1 MLNKNP
7 SSRRRS
13 GIRHDGLEPARSLGS
28 LAAPLAIGSA
38 IRWGVARS
46 STFAFAALVGLATT
60 ALGGCRSGYASSEG
74 EGSEDTSE
82 RARYEET
89 RETITRLTHEL
100 MRINEVTG
108 LSLALVDGDRVV
120 WATGFGM
127 ADVDRKLAAGPR
139 TVYDVGSLAK
149 PITAAAIL
157 QAEARGELTL
167 EQPLAELIPELRLAD
182 SAEQRIT
189 LAQLL
194 THQSGVSSDW
204 FVHGLSEQPP
214 DWREIVS
221 EIQGLDLAAEPGQL
235 TIYSNLG
242 VTLAGL
248 ALERASETRY
258 EDLITRELLRPAG
271 MRTAY
276 FTGGPEPE
284 PVLLPMHDGPR
295 GLAAIERAASYRNR
309 EARVSPEFRMAP
321 AGGLHASV
329 LDLAAFAQLLLADGR
344 VGNKQLLRPEQVE
357 AMFTA
362 HNDELTLDLD
372 LEFGLTWFLDHAE
385 LGFAGRVAWHGG
397 RTLHQHAQLIILP
410 DHGLAVAVA
419 SNSLTAARVVESV
432 AVQTMISALQEK
444 HGLEAPAPTPNI
456 EHHTAE
462 PPLQASFL
470 AAHTGDY
477 ATSVG
482 VSHVGLHEGEV
493 WSQSKPGSNRL
504 NLLGPDAATIDALPG
519 ARVRFVDEGDVHL
532 MVVERDGELRRT
544 GVRLDPP
551 AAIPEP
557 WRAREGRWTLIE
569 QPGEISSIREP
580 ELRIVDGRLTLEYL
594 GLLEQP
600 PLPVVM
606 ALRPLDD
613 RRARIEGLA
622 RGQGVIVE
630 VRGEGANERLW
641 WAGRELSKN

>member
-1 MLNKNP
+1 MGTGTIARFRP
-7 SSRRRS
+7 VA
-13 GIRHDGLEPARSLGS
+13 GIQIQGPTGDLPT
-28 LAAPLAIGSA
+28 
-38 IRWGVARS
+38 IRWGMARPPRS
-46 STFAFAALVGLATT
+46 ALVALVAVGVAAT
-60 ALGGCRSGYASSEG
+60 LGGCRSGYASG
-74 EGSEDTSE
+74 ESEDAVEQE
-82 RARYEET
+82 RVRYEET
-89 RETITRLTHEL
+89 RETIARLATDL
-100 MRINEVTG
+100 MRVNEVTG
-108 LSLALVDGDRVV
+108 LSLALVDGDRIV

-149 PITAAAIL
+149 PITAAAIR
-157 QAEARGELTL
+157 QAEARGELDL
-167 EQPLAELIPELRLAD
+167 SQPLSELIPDLDLAG
-182 SAEQRIT
+182 SAEDRIT

-194 THQSGVSSDW
+194 THQSGLPSDW
-204 FVHGLSEQPP
+204 FVHGLSETPP
-214 DWREIVS
+214 DWREIAS
-221 EIQGLDLAAEPGQL
+221 EITNLELAAEPGQL

-248 ALERASETRY
+248 ALERASGRPY
-258 EDLITRELLRPAG
+258 EELVTHELLRPAG

-295 GLAAIERAASYRNR
+295 GLGAIERAASYRNR

-329 LDLAAFAQLLLADGR
+329 LDLAAFAQLLLAQGR
-344 VGNKQLLRPEQVE
+344 VGNTSLLSPEQVE

-362 HNDELTLDLD
+362 HNDELGLDLD
-372 LEFGLTWFLDHAE
+372 LRFGETWFLDHAE

-419 SNSLTAARVVESV
+419 SNSLTAGRVVESV
-432 AVQTMISALQEK
+432 AVQTLIAALQEK
-444 HGLEAPAPTPNI
+444 YGIEPPSPAPNV
-456 EHHTAE
+456 EHFSAE
-462 PPLQASFL
+462 PELQASFL
-470 AAHTGDY
+470 DAHAGDY

-482 VSHVGLHEGEV
+482 ISRVGLHEGEV

-504 NLLGPDAATIDALPG
+504 NLLGSDVATIDALPG
-519 ARVRFVDEGDVHL
+519 ARVRFVDEGDLHL
-532 MVVERDGELRRT
+532 MVVERDGQLRRT

-551 AAIPEP
+551 ASIPEA
-557 WRAREGRWTLIE
+557 WRAREGRWTLLE
-569 QPGEISSIREP
+569 RPGEVANIREP
-580 ELRIVDGRLTLEYL
+580 ELRIVDGRLTLEFL

-600 PLPVVM
+600 PLPVAM

-641 WAGRELSKN
+641 WAGREFERTTPRG

>member
-1 MLNKNP
+1 MQCP
-7 SSRRRS
+7 TSDR
-13 GIRHDGLEPARSLGS
+13 A
-28 LAAPLAIGSA
+28 A
-38 IRWGVARS
+38 IRWGVARPS
-46 STFAFAALVGLATT
+46 SLAFAALLGWAAATT
-60 ALGGCRSGYASSEG
+60 LGGCRSGHASG
-74 EGSEDTSE
+74 ESGDAVASE
-82 RARYEET
+82 RVRYEET
-89 RETITRLTHEL
+89 RESIARLTTDL
-100 MRINEVTG
+100 MRVNEVTG

-149 PITAAAIL
+149 PITAAAML

-167 EQPLAELIPELRLAD
+167 EQPLGELLPELDLAG
-182 SAEQRIT
+182 SAADRIT

-194 THQSGVSSDW
+194 THQSGLPSDW

-214 DWREIVS
+214 DWRDIVGEIA
-221 EIQGLDLAAEPGQL
+221 GLELAAEPGEL

-242 VTLAGL
+242 FTLAGL
-248 ALERASETRY
+248 ALERASGRQY
-258 EDLITRELLRPAG
+258 EELVTHELLRPAG

-284 PVLLPMHDGPR
+284 PVLLPMHDGLR
-295 GLAAIERAASYRNR
+295 GLAAIDRAASYRQR
-309 EARVSPEFRMAP
+309 ELRATPEFRMAP

-329 LDLAAFAQLLLADGR
+329 LDLAAFAQLLLAHGR
-344 VGNKQLLRPEQVE
+344 VGDAQLLRPEQVE
-357 AMFTA
+357 AMLTA
-362 HNDELTLDLD
+362 RNDELALDLD
-372 LEFGLTWFLDHAE
+372 LRFGDAWFLDHAE
-385 LGFAGRVAWHGG
+385 LDFAGRVAWHGG

-419 SNSLTAARVVESV
+419 SNSLTAGRVVESV
-432 AVQTMISALQEK
+432 AVQTLIAALQEK
-444 HGLEAPAPTPNI
+444 HGLEAPPPAPNV
-456 EHHTAE
+456 EHRDAE
-462 PPLQASFL
+462 PELQAGFL
-470 AAHTGDY
+470 DAHAGDY

-482 VSHVGLHEGEV
+482 VSRVCLHEGEV
-493 WSQSKPGSNRL
+493 WSRSKPGSNRL

-519 ARVRFVDEGDVHL
+519 ATVRFVDEGDLHL
-532 MVVERDGELRRT
+532 MVVERDGVLRRT

-551 AAIPEP
+551 EDIPEA
-557 WRAREGRWTLIE
+557 WRAREGRWTLLE
-569 QPGEISSIREP
+569 RPGEVASIREP
-580 ELRIVDGRLTLEYL
+580 ALRIVDGRLTLEYL
-594 GLLEQP
+594 GLLELP
-600 PLPVVM
+600 PLPIAM

-641 WAGRELSKN
+641 WAGREFERRTD

>member
-1 MLNKNP
+1 
-7 SSRRRS
+7 
-13 GIRHDGLEPARSLGS
+13 
-28 LAAPLAIGSA
+28 
-38 IRWGVARS
+38 VARP
-46 STFAFAALVGLATT
+46 STFAFAALVVSSTAV
-60 ALGGCRSGYASSEG
+60 ALGGCRSGYAASEG
-74 EGSEDTSE
+74 GPEVAIE
-82 RARYEET
+82 RVRYEET
-89 RETITRLTHEL
+89 RETIARLTTDL
-100 MRINEVTG
+100 MRVNEITG

-127 ADVDRKLAAGPR
+127 ADVDRKLVAGPR

-167 EQPLAELIPELRLAD
+167 EQPLAELLPELRLAG
-182 SAEQRIT
+182 SAERRIT

-194 THQSGVSSDW
+194 THQSGLPSDW

-214 DWREIVS
+214 DWREIAD
-221 EIQGLDLAAEPGQL
+221 EIAGLDLAAEPGQL

-248 ALERASETRY
+248 ALERASSSRY
-258 EDLITRELLRPAG
+258 EDLVTRELLRPAG

-295 GLAAIERAASYRNR
+295 GLDAIDRAASYRNR
-309 EARVSPEFRMAP
+309 EVRVTPQFRMAP

-344 VGNKQLLRPEQVE
+344 VEDKQLLAPEQVE
-357 AMFTA
+357 AMFITR
-362 HNDELTLDLD
+362 NDELALDLD
-372 LEFGLTWFLDHAE
+372 LAFGLTWFLDHAE

-397 RTLHQHAQLIILP
+397 RTLHHHAQLIILP

-419 SNSLTAARVVESV
+419 SNSLNAGRVVESV
-432 AVQTMISALQEK
+432 AVQTLISALQEK
-444 HGLEAPAPTPNI
+444 YGLEAPPPPPNI
-456 EHHTAE
+456 EHRTAE
-462 PPLQASFL
+462 PKLQASFL
-470 AAHTGDY
+470 AAHAGDY

-482 VSHVGLHEGEV
+482 VSHVGLRDDEV
-493 WSQSKPGSNRL
+493 WSESKPGSNRL
-504 NLLGPDAATIDALPG
+504 NLLGPDTATIDALPG
-519 ARVRFVDEGDVHL
+519 ARVRFVDEGGLHL
-532 MVVERDGELRRT
+532 MVVERDGQLRRT

-551 AAIPEP
+551 EAIPES

-569 QPGEISSIREP
+569 RPGEVSNIREP
-580 ELRIVDGRLTLEYL
+580 ELRIVDGRLTLQYL

-613 RRARIEGLA
+613 RRAQIEGLA

-630 VRGEGANERLW
+630 VRGEGPNERLW
-641 WAGRELSKN
+641 WAGREFERQD

>member
-1 MLNKNP
+1 
-7 SSRRRS
+7 
-13 GIRHDGLEPARSLGS
+13 
-28 LAAPLAIGSA
+28 
-38 IRWGVARS
+38 
-46 STFAFAALVGLATT
+46 
-60 ALGGCRSGYASSEG
+60 
-74 EGSEDTSE
+74 
-82 RARYEET
+82 
-89 RETITRLTHEL
+89 
-100 MRINEVTG
+100 MRVNQVTG

-157 QAEARGELTL
+157 QAVERGELSL
-167 EQPLAELIPELRLAD
+167 EQPLAELIPELRLANG
-182 SAEQRIT
+182 AEQRIT

-194 THQSGVSSDW
+194 THQSGLPSDW
-204 FVHGLSEQPP
+204 FAHGLSEDPP
-214 DWREIVS
+214 DWHTIVDEIA
-221 EIQGLDLAAEPGQL
+221 EIDLAAEPGKL

-242 VTLAGL
+242 VALAGL
-248 ALERASETRY
+248 ALERASDERY
-258 EDLITRELLRPAG
+258 EDVVTRELLRPAG

-276 FTGGPEPE
+276 FRGGPEPE

-295 GLAAIERAASYRNR
+295 GLEAIERAASYRNR
-309 EARVSPEFRMAP
+309 EQRVSPEFRLAP

-344 VGNKQLLRPEQVE
+344 VEDSQLLDPEQVE

-362 HNDELTLDLD
+362 QNRDLALDLD
-372 LEFGLTWFLDHAE
+372 LRFGYTWFLDHAE

-397 RTLHQHAQLIILP
+397 RTLHHHTQLIILP
-410 DHGLAVAVA
+410 DHDLAVAVA
-419 SNSLTAARVVESV
+419 SNSLTAGRVVESI
-432 AVQTMISALQEK
+432 AVQTLLSALQEK
-444 HGLEAPAPTPNI
+444 HGLEAPAPPPNVD
-456 EHHTAE
+456 HRVAQ
-462 PPLQASFL
+462 PALQAEFL
-470 AAHTGDY
+470 AAHAGDY

-482 VSHVGLHEGEV
+482 ISHVGLHEDEV

-504 NLLGPDAATIDALPG
+504 NLLGPDTATIDALPG
-519 ARVRFVDEGDVHL
+519 ARVRFIDRDNQHL

-544 GVRLDPP
+544 GVRLDAPEPIP
-551 AAIPEP
+551 AA
-557 WRAREGRWTLIE
+557 WRAREGRWELIE
-569 QPGEISSIREP
+569 KPGEVASIRASA
-580 ELRIVDGRLTLEYL
+580 LRIVDGRLTFEYL

-606 ALRPLDD
+606 ALRPIDD

-630 VRGEGANERLW
+630 VRGEGENEHLW
-641 WAGRELSKN
+641 WAGREFERPTMVNGH